1 MPKKSSF
8 AKALADAEKRLAKAK
23 EERTCALNKVSQLS
37 QEIPALEQT
46 IIALKSQLGE
56 KVVMPLAASTST
68 GVIPRVDMAGGQ
80 PSGERAGAVDMKNIP
95 EEIAKHLVLDLSDM
109 GSIPAAQPE
118 EKSADTAPT
127 TK

>member
-56 KVVMPLAASTST
+56 KVVMPNAAIGRSPDQIVVTGDHRAVTSD
-68 GVIPRVDMAGGQ
+68 IPA
-80 PSGERAGAVDMKNIP
+80 
-95 EEIAKHLVLDLSDM
+95 EIAKHLVLDLSDM

-118 EKSADTAPT
+118 EKSADTAPD

>member
-46 IIALKSQLGE
+46 IAALQRQINPPTEGCVPFNTVTDLPSGVY
-56 KVVMPLAASTST
+56 KVHKE
-68 GVIPRVDMAGGQ
+68 GVIHIPGGVD
-80 PSGERAGAVDMKNIP
+80 NIP